1 MALTKVRTG
10 GLDGILTE
18 VDEFRVTA
26 NDAGGSSVITDWERN
41 DTNFDKIGTGMSVSS
56 GIFTFP
62 STGKYSVD
70 FNAYVDSNDFSARV
84 EDIFIEKT
92 TNNSSYSRAATMS
105 ISLFDSNS
113 FTHSGGTVGVIID
126 VTDVSNIKVRF
137 GTNFQD
143 NAVRLRGDTDT
154 NNSFVRFLKLGS
166 T

>member
-92 TNNSSYSRAATMS
+92 TNNSAYSRAATMS

-137 GTNFQD
+137 GTNFKIM
-143 NAVRLRGDTDT
+143 L
-154 NNSFVRFLKLGS
+154 
-166 T
+166 

>member
-92 TNNSSYSRAATMS
+92 TNNSDYSRAATMS

-137 GTNFQD
+137 ATNFQD

>member
-92 TNNSSYSRAATMS
+92 TNNSAYSRAATMS

-137 GTNFQD
+137 ATNFQD

>member
-18 VDEFRVTA
+18 ADEFRVTA

-92 TNNSSYSRAATMS
+92 TNNSDYSRAATMS

-126 VTDVSNIKVRF
+126 VTDVTQVKVRF
-137 GTNFQD
+137 RAYSNSTVSWDGSSTQSRTAATFI
-143 NAVRLRGDTDT
+143 RLGDT
-154 NNSFVRFLKLGS
+154 
-166 T
+166 